1 MFVMTMKWNKKTALW
16 IVIAAAV
23 LLCGLVLAI
32 AGGGGK
38 DGGKGGGKGDIP
50 SQSFKT
56 NEDRVS
62 FLESLGWEV
71 EPTPLAEKK
80 VVIPKEFSEVYT
92 AYNKLQLEQ
101 GFDLS
106 KYKGMEAT
114 LYTYAITNY
123 TGYKGSVVADLYI
136 LGDRL
141 IGGDIHAL
149 ALDGFMH
156 GLSRN

>member
-16 IVIAAAV
+16 IVIVAAV
-23 LLCGLVLAI
+23 LLFALVIAI
-32 AGGGGK
+32 AGGG
-38 DGGKGGGKGDIP
+38 DEGGKGSGKGSTP

-56 NEDRVS
+56 NEDRVM

-71 EPTPLAEKK
+71 EATPLAEKK
-80 VVIPKEFSEVYT
+80 VIIPKEFSEVYT

-106 KYKGMEAT
+106 KYKGMEAA

-136 LGDRL
+136 LSDRL